1 MRFELTV
8 ALKYLIPRWRQ
19 LSVSIISLISIL
31 VISLVVWLVILFL
44 SVTEGIEKKW
54 TDQLLTLNAPLKM
67 TPTEAYYRSYYY
79 QIDRLSSASNY
90 TTKTIGEKLLVQA
103 SDPYDESFD
112 SELPLD
118 FPSPDKVAEGS
129 LKDLVKEGWEAIG
142 SLKSYGASPQ
152 EFEISF
158 GNLRLNL
165 ANHESETVINQVSY
179 VASIDPSN
187 TRLRKMLVPSS
198 SEDYTH
204 LLHVL
209 LKNHHSPKTFF
220 DHIHVSK
227 LATTDAG
234 FILPLSLYP
243 KTGSVKAVLVGET
256 QKAIIPGT
264 IQGLDDLE
272 TRVQAL
278 GYATSVVEI
287 DFAKKVPYALILD
300 DHISFDTHLSEAVSL
315 SVFVEGSVQ
324 NLPISGKAPLDQL
337 KIEKLVQKKGS
348 SQPFWIY
355 DDEQGLKIP
364 TGHSL
369 GDGIL
374 VAKHFKNSG
383 VKLGDSG
390 FLSYYSPTTSSVQE
404 QRIPIYVA
412 GFYDPGML
420 PIGNKLIFVDPQV
433 VSFFRGNLTMSD
445 SMIGNGLGNGINI
458 WISDLKKA
466 NEAKATLVAALEER
480 GIQKYWKV
488 ESFKEYEFTRPILE
502 QLESDKNLF
511 TLIAIIILLVAC
523 SNIISMLILLVNDKK
538 KEIGILQSMGASP
551 KRIALIFGMCG
562 FITGLMSSIIGTAAA
577 ILTLHHLQSLID
589 LLSFMQG
596 HEAFQA
602 AFYGNE
608 MPNELSYNA
617 LTFVVVA
624 TLAISLLAG
633 LIPAWKASRVRP
645 TEILRAE

>member
-79 QIDRLSSASNY
+79 LIDRLSSASNY
-90 TTKTIGEKLLVQA
+90 TTKTIGEKLLAQT

-118 FPSPDKVAEGS
+118 FPSPDKMAEGN
-129 LKDLVKEGWEAIG
+129 LKDLVKEGWKAIG
-142 SLKSYGASPQ
+142 TLESYGASPK

-165 ANHESETVINQVSY
+165 SNQESETVINQVSY

-187 TRLRKMLVPSS
+187 ARLRKMLVPSS

-209 LKNHHSPKTFF
+209 LKNRHSPKTFF
-220 DHIHVSK
+220 DHLDVIK

-243 KTGSVKAVLVGET
+243 KTGSVKAVRVGET

-264 IQGLDDLE
+264 LQGLEDLE
-272 TRVQAL
+272 NRVQAL
-278 GYATSVVEI
+278 GYATSIVEI
-287 DFAKKVPYALILD
+287 DFAKKVPYSLILD
-300 DHISFDTHLSEAVSL
+300 DHISFDTHLSEAASL

-324 NLPISGKAPLDQL
+324 NLPIVGKAPLDQL

-348 SQPFWIY
+348 SQPYWIHE
-355 DDEQGLKIP
+355 DEQGLKIP

-374 VAKHFKNSG
+374 VAKHFQNSG

-466 NEAKATLVAALEER
+466 NEAKDALVAALEVR

-562 FITGLMSSIIGTAAA
+562 FITGLLSSIVGTAAA

-589 LLSFMQG
+589 LLSVLQG

-608 MPNELSYNA
+608 MPNELSFNA

-624 TLAISLLAG
+624 TLVISLLAG

-645 TEILRAE
+645 TEILRSE